1 MRQEIVLRTAAN
13 NLAIMTTLPIDNE
26 YDDHDSEDYDDYNDD
41 DEDDENSEDDD
52 ETC

>member
-1 MRQEIVLRTAAN
+1 MLRTAAY
-13 NLAIMTTLPIDNE
+13 NLARTIMTTLSIDDE
-26 YDDHDSEDYDDYNDD
+26 YDDHDNDDYDDYNDD